1 MRILIVAATEQ
12 EIKPFLE
19 KFQFQQLSQNNSIEL
34 KSHTIDVLISGIG
47 LMHTAFSLGK
57 IFSEEKF
64 DFAIQAGIAGS
75 FDKNISLGEIVIVK
89 KENVSD
95 LGAEDG
101 KDYLDVFKL
110 GLQKRNDFPYKNGL
124 LINSKIILSKTLRGK
139 KRVSAISVNTV
150 HGRRSS
156 IKEITVS
163 KRNKNHS

>member
-156 IKEITVS
+156 IKEIKKSIVAS
-163 KRNKNHS
+163 A